1 MTWCPSPLSE
11 GTAPHPTA
19 SPLMTDK
26 QLKRL
31 AAANDWTLAR
41 RGKHEIWRRGTTE
54 QITIPYRPNPQTA
67 KLIARRL
74 VAA

>member
-1 MTWCPSPLSE
+1 
-11 GTAPHPTA
+11 
-19 SPLMTDK
+19 MTDK

-41 RGKHEIWRRGTTE
+41 RGKHEIWRRGEAE
-54 QITIPYRPNPQTA
+54 QISIPYRPNHQTA

-74 VAA
+74 TAVA